1 MAIFVATD
9 FSVSIN
15 GSTALASYLTQV
27 ELKTSANDITT
38 TSFGSG
44 WVTRVAG
51 LKEGTLTLQFNQ
63 DYAATTVDATLWG
76 TPLGLGSY
84 ATVVIKPTSSTAS
97 ASNPAYTA
105 VCLVTDL
112 TPVSGNIG
120 DLSTFSI
127 TWPTNGT
134 VSRATA

>member
-27 ELKTSANDITT
+27 ELKTSATDITT
-38 TSFGSG
+38 TAFGSS

-51 LKEGTLTLQFNQ
+51 LREGSLTLTFNQ
-63 DYAATTVDATLWG
+63 DYAASTVDATLW
-76 TPLGLGSY
+76 PLLGSQ
-84 ATVVIKPTSSTAS
+84 ATVVIKPTSSAVGT
-97 ASNPAYTA
+97 SNPAYTA
-105 VCLVTDL
+105 ICVVNDL
-112 TPVSGNIG
+112 TPISGTVG
-120 DLSTFSI
+120 DLATFSV
-127 TWPTNGT
+127 TWPTTGT

>member
-27 ELKTSANDITT
+27 ELKSSANDITT
-38 TSFGSG
+38 TSFGST

-51 LKEGTLTLQFNQ
+51 LKEGSLTLQFNQ
-63 DYAATTVDATLWG
+63 DYAAATVDATLW
-76 TPLGLGSY
+76 PLLGAN
-84 ATVVIKPTSSTAS
+84 ATVVIKPTSTAVS
-97 ASNPAYTA
+97 ASNPTYTA

-120 DLSTFSI
+120 DLATFSV

>member
-38 TSFGSG
+38 TSFGST

-51 LKEGTLTLQFNQ
+51 LKEGSLTLQFNQ
-63 DYAATTVDATLWG
+63 DYAASAVDATLWPLLG
-76 TPLGLGSY
+76 TN
-84 ATVVIKPTSSTAS
+84 ATVVIKPTSTATS
-97 ASNPAYTA
+97 ATNPAYTA
-105 VCLVTDL
+105 ICVVNDL
-112 TPVSGNIG
+112 TPASGNIG
-120 DLSTFSI
+120 DLATFSV
-127 TWPTNGT
+127 TWPTTGT

>member
-15 GSTALASYLTQV
+15 GSTALAAYLTQV

-38 TSFGSG
+38 TAFGST

-51 LKEGTLTLQFNQ
+51 LKEGSLTLTFNQ
-63 DYAATTVDATLWG
+63 DYAAATVDATLW
-76 TPLGLGSY
+76 PLLGSQ
-84 ATVVIKPTSSTAS
+84 ATVVIKPTTS
-97 ASNPAYTA
+97 AVGTSNPAYTA
-105 VCLVTDL
+105 ICSVIDL
-112 TPVSGNIG
+112 TPVSGQIG
-120 DLSTFSI
+120 DLATFSV
-127 TWPTNGT
+127 TWPTTGA

>member
-38 TSFGSG
+38 TAFGAT

-51 LKEGTLTLQFNQ
+51 LKEGSLTLQFNQ
-63 DYAATTVDATLWG
+63 DYATTTVDATLW
-76 TPLGLGSY
+76 PLLGSN
-84 ATVVIKPTSSTAS
+84 ATVVIKPTSTATS
-97 ASNPAYTA
+97 ANNPAYTA

-112 TPVSGNIG
+112 TPVSGQIG
-120 DLSTFSI
+120 DLATFSV
-127 TWPTNGT
+127 TWPTSGT

>member
-15 GSTALASYLTQV
+15 GTAALAPYLTQV

-38 TSFGSG
+38 TSFGSS

-63 DYAATTVDATLWG
+63 DYATGTVDATLWPLLG
-76 TPLGLGSY
+76 TQ
-84 ATVVIKPTSSTAS
+84 ATVVIKPTSTAVS
-97 ASNPAYTA
+97 ANNPAYTA
-105 VCLVTDL
+105 IVLVTEVVPASA
-112 TPVSGNIG
+112 TIG

-127 TWPTNGT
+127 SWPTSST

>member
-27 ELKTSANDITT
+27 ELKASANDVTT
-38 TSFGSG
+38 TAFGST

-51 LKEGTLTLQFNQ
+51 LKEGSLTLAFNQ
-63 DYAATTVDATLWG
+63 DYAASMVDATLW
-76 TPLGLGSY
+76 PLLGSN
-84 ATVVIKPTSSTAS
+84 ATVVIKPTNTAVSSA
-97 ASNPAYTA
+97 NPAYTA

-112 TPVSGNIG
+112 TPVSGQIG
-120 DLSTFSI
+120 DLATFSV

-134 VSRATA
+134 VTRATA

>member
-27 ELKTSANDITT
+27 ELKSSANDVTT
-38 TSFGSG
+38 TAFGST

-51 LKEGTLTLQFNQ
+51 LKEGSLTLTFNQ
-63 DYAATTVDATLWG
+63 DYAASMVDATLW
-76 TPLGLGSY
+76 PLLGAN
-84 ATVVIKPTSSTAS
+84 ATVVIKPSNTATSTA
-97 ASNPAYTA
+97 NPAYTA
-105 VCLVTDL
+105 ICLVTDL
-112 TPVSGNIG
+112 TPISGQIG
-120 DLSTFSI
+120 DLATLSV

-134 VSRATA
+134 VVRAVV

>member
-27 ELKTSANDITT
+27 ELKASANDVTT
-38 TSFGSG
+38 TAFGST

-51 LKEGTLTLQFNQ
+51 LKEGSLTLAFNQ
-63 DYAATTVDATLWG
+63 DYAASMVDATLF
-76 TPLGLGSY
+76 PLLGSN
-84 ATVVIKPTSSTAS
+84 ATVVIKPTSSAVSS
-97 ASNPAYTA
+97 ANPAYTA
-105 VCLVTDL
+105 ICLVTDL
-112 TPVSGNIG
+112 TPVSGQIG
-120 DLSTFSI
+120 DLATFSV

-134 VSRATA
+134 VYRATA

>member
-27 ELKTSANDITT
+27 ELKLSANDVTT
-38 TSFGSG
+38 TAFGSTF
-44 WVTRVAG
+44 VTRVAG
-51 LKEGTLTLQFNQ
+51 LKEGSLTLSFNQ
-63 DYAATTVDATLWG
+63 DYAASTVDATLF
-76 TPLGLGSY
+76 PLLGSN
-84 ATVVIKPTSSTAS
+84 ATVVIKPTSSAVSS
-97 ASNPAYTA
+97 ANPSYTT

-112 TPVSGNIG
+112 TPVSGQIG
-120 DLSTFSI
+120 DLATFSV

-134 VSRATA
+134 VSRAVV

>member
-38 TSFGSG
+38 TSFGST

-51 LKEGTLTLQFNQ
+51 LKEGSLTLNFNQ
-63 DYAATTVDATLWG
+63 DYAASTVDPTLW
-76 TPLGLGSY
+76 PLLGST
-84 ATVVIKPTSSTAS
+84 ATVVIKPTSSAVSS
-97 ASNPAYTA
+97 ANPAYTA
-105 VCLVTDL
+105 ICLVTDL
-112 TPVSGNIG
+112 TPVSGQIG
-120 DLSTFSI
+120 DLATFSV

>member
-15 GSTALASYLTQV
+15 GSTALNSYLTQV
-27 ELKTSANDITT
+27 ELKASANDITT
-38 TSFGSG
+38 TAFGSS

-76 TPLGLGSY
+76 TIGLGSN
-84 ATVVIKPTSSTAS
+84 ATVVIRPTSSAVGT
-97 ASNPAYTA
+97 SNPAYTA

-120 DLSTFSI
+120 DLATFSV
-127 TWPTNGT
+127 TWPTSGT
-134 VSRATA
+134 VTRATA

>member
-27 ELKTSANDITT
+27 ELKTTANDITT
-38 TSFGSG
+38 TAFGST

-51 LKEGTLTLQFNQ
+51 LKEGSLTLQFNQ
-63 DYAATTVDATLWG
+63 DYAASAVDAVLWPLLG
-76 TPLGLGSY
+76 TN
-84 ATVVIKPTSSTAS
+84 ATVVIKPTSTAVS
-97 ASNPAYTA
+97 ASNPAFTA
-105 VCLVTDL
+105 VVVVTDY
-112 TPVSGNIG
+112 TPISGNIG

-127 TWPTNGT
+127 TLPTTGAI
-134 VSRATA
+134 SRATA

>member
-27 ELKTSANDITT
+27 ELKASANDITT
-38 TSFGSG
+38 TSFGST

-51 LKEGTLTLQFNQ
+51 LKEGSLTLQFNQ
-63 DYAATTVDATLWG
+63 DYASATVDATLWPLLG
-76 TPLGLGSY
+76 TQ
-84 ATVVIKPTSSTAS
+84 ATVVIKPTSTAVSTN
-97 ASNPAYTA
+97 NPAYTA
-105 VCLVTDL
+105 IALVTDL

-120 DLSTFSI
+120 DLATFSV
-127 TWPTNGT
+127 TWPTSGT

>member
-1 MAIFVATD
+1 MAIFVASD

-38 TSFGSG
+38 TAFGSS

-51 LKEGTLTLQFNQ
+51 LKEGSLTLQFNQ
-63 DYAATTVDATLWG
+63 DYASATVDATLWPLLG
-76 TPLGLGSY
+76 TQ
-84 ATVVIKPTSSTAS
+84 ATVVIKPTSTAVS
-97 ASNPAYTA
+97 ANNPAYTA
-105 VCLVTDL
+105 IALVTDL

-120 DLSTFSI
+120 DLATFSV
-127 TWPTNGT
+127 TWPTSGT

>member
-27 ELKTSANDITT
+27 ELKVSANDITT
-38 TSFGSG
+38 TAFGSTY
-44 WVTRVAG
+44 VTRVAG
-51 LKEGTLTLQFNQ
+51 LKEGSLTLQFNQ
-63 DYAATTVDATLWG
+63 DYATTTVDATLW
-76 TPLGLGSY
+76 PLLGSN
-84 ATVVIKPTSSTAS
+84 ATVVIKPTSTATS
-97 ASNPAYTA
+97 ANNPAYTA

-112 TPVSGNIG
+112 TPVSGQIG
-120 DLSTFSI
+120 DLATFSV
-127 TWPTNGT
+127 TWPTSGT

>member
-27 ELKTSANDITT
+27 ELKASANDITT
-38 TSFGSG
+38 TSFGST

-51 LKEGTLTLQFNQ
+51 LKEGSLTLQFNQ
-63 DYAATTVDATLWG
+63 DYAAATVDATLW
-76 TPLGLGSY
+76 PLLGSN
-84 ATVVIKPTSSTAS
+84 ATVVIKPTSSAVGS
-97 ASNPAYTA
+97 ANPSYSV

-112 TPVSGNIG
+112 TPISGNIG
-120 DLSTFSI
+120 DLSTFSL

-134 VSRATA
+134 VTRAVV

>member
-38 TSFGSG
+38 TAFGST
-44 WVTRVAG
+44 WVSRVAG
-51 LKEGTLTLQFNQ
+51 LKEGSLTLQFNQ
-63 DYAATTVDATLWG
+63 DYAASAVDATLW
-76 TPLGLGSY
+76 PLLGSN
-84 ATVVIKPTSSTAS
+84 ATVVIKPTSTATS
-97 ASNPAYTA
+97 ATNPAYTA
-105 VCLVTDL
+105 ICLVNDL
-112 TPVSGNIG
+112 TPVSGQIG
-120 DLSTFSI
+120 DLATFSV
-127 TWPTNGT
+127 TWPTTGT